1 MINKSI
7 APNRFPDIA
16 AQRGKNALYAQF
28 ERDCKGTGRGE
39 IHSSRLKIFA
49 PLSGGKCVKATR

>member
-28 ERDCKGTGRGE
+28 ERDCKGTGRGGDP
-39 IHSSRLKIFA
+39 FVA
-49 PLSGGKCVKATR
+49 P